1 MKSLQEFVALFA
13 EQFDESDA
21 ALFTP
26 ETRFR
31 DLEEWS
37 SILGLSIIAMV
48 DEEFEVALRA
58 NDFRKA
64 ETIADL
70 YNVVLDKLG

>member
-1 MKSLQEFVALFA
+1 MKSLQDFVALFA